1 MCIAGVGGASHR
13 ARVDRIMGDG
23 TCEELD
29 GAYADGETGTLIR
42 SSGGSAAGTDVVVLR
57 SPSVL
62 SGCADV

>member
-29 GAYADGETGTLIR
+29 GAYADGETGTLI
-42 SSGGSAAGTDVVVLR
+42 
-57 SPSVL
+57 L
-62 SGCADV
+62 SLIHI

>member
-23 TCEELD
+23 TCDELD

-42 SSGGSAAGTDVVVLR
+42 SSAGSAGTEVVVLR

-62 SGCADV
+62 SGCAGG